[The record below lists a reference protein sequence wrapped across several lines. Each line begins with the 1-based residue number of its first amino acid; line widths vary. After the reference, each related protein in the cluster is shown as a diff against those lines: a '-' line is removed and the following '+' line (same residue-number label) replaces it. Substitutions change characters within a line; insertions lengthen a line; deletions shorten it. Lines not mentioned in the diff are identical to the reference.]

1 MVIGEYRTQ
10 TNLLLSIHI
19 IFFNEKKTQTSST
32 VEVEAKANWR
42 QQQWIHFSLALRIG
56 KRVHCHAVVSGFGL
70 DTYVQAAFVMFYSK
84 CGDMGAAHQVFDR
97 MPEKSIVAWNSLV
110 SGFEKMG

>member
-1 MVIGEYRTQ
+1 MKKKPRHHQQLKLKQKQIGDNNNGFTS
-10 TNLLLSIHI
+10 LS
-19 IFFNEKKTQTSST
+19 
-32 VEVEAKANWR
+32 
-42 QQQWIHFSLALRIG
+42 ALRIG

-84 CGDMGAAHQVFDR
+84 CGDMGAARQVFDR